1 MLSFAQ
7 KYKPLQQLLQRLFW
21 RLGCASYNKIIL
33 DIKTVVHVN
42 MIPNQMKNTP
52 GIHMIWKFI
61 STKNLPNYKNFIGE
75 KNYEIKL

>member
-1 MLSFAQ
+1 
-7 KYKPLQQLLQRLFW
+7 
-21 RLGCASYNKIIL
+21 
-33 DIKTVVHVN
+33 
-42 MIPNQMKNTP
+42 MKNTP